1 MDEQIVNSSA
11 AWSAE
16 DYWNEA
22 ESLGWALVDCL
33 EYFEALG
40 VDRLPAELSPPPAA
54 STPMPRS
61 AARALPPAGRTG
73 GHSEAGSARAVE
85 RAGQAG
91 AEAVKNRGS
100 AAPGRPEERG
110 DPGLWASAAS
120 GPEDLD
126 RLIGQCR
133 ACPLGRSGLTVPV
146 AGRGSTRPL
155 LMVVGPTPA
164 IYEGPNGDLL
174 TAMIEKGLKLSAD
187 DYYLTSL
194 VKCLPP
200 DEHADFTRADAFCR
214 PFLLRQ
220 LALLAPK
227 IVLALGKKPGQQLSG
242 LEDEPLGL
250 LRPRSHKVAGM
261 ESVWLRVTYGLEDI
275 QASLKIKETAWQDL
289 LRMRPGLQKLKTV

>member
-1 MDEQIVNSSA
+1 MDEQIVNSSG

-22 ESLGWALVDCL
+22 ESLGRALVDCL

-54 STPMPRS
+54 FTPMARPV
-61 AARALPPAGRTG
+61 ARAAPPAGRAG
-73 GHSEAGSARAVE
+73 GYSGAGSARTVE
-85 RAGQAG
+85 RVGQAG
-91 AEAVKNRGS
+91 VEAGNNRGS
-100 AAPGRPEERG
+100 AAPGQPEERG
-110 DPGLWASAAS
+110 DPGLWASAAA

-133 ACPLGRSGLTVPV
+133 ACPLGRNGLTVPV
-146 AGRGSTRPL
+146 AGRGSARPL
-155 LMVVGPTPA
+155 LVVVGPTPA

-174 TAMIEKGLKLSAD
+174 TAMIEKGLKLSVD

-200 DEHADFTRADAFCR
+200 DEQADLARADAICR
-214 PFLLRQ
+214 PFLMRQ
-220 LALLAPK
+220 LTMLAPK

-242 LEDEPLGL
+242 LEGEPLGL

-261 ESVWLRVTYGLEDI
+261 EGVWLRITYGLEDI
-275 QASLKIKETAWQDL
+275 QSSLKIKETAWQDL
-289 LRMRPGLQKLKTV
+289 LRMRPGLHKLKTA